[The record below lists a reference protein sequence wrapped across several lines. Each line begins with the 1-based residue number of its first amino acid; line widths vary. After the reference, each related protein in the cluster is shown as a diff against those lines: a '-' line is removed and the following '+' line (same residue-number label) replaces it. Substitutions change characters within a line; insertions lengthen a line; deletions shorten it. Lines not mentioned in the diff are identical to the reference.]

1 MAGFCGSCGTPRQEG
16 AQFCMTCGAAFPV
29 QHTCPTCGQ
38 NWPSDRPWTGV
49 SSPAASGAA
58 VAPAGVVWASGLY
71 VVADRRIFF
80 DGSIWC
86 EATEVD
92 GVPVANTAVPL
103 PTFDPEAERPELL
116 MADGGGN
123 RVRGPMPGADYMP
136 SRDCGNC
143 GFPRTSDATVCEVCG
158 TSNVGPS
165 FDPSALN

>member
-16 AQFCMTCGAAFPV
+16 AQFCMTCGTPLPS
-29 QHTCPTCGQ
+29 QHICPTCGQ
-38 NWPSDRPWTGV
+38 NWPPDRPWTD
-49 SSPAASGAA
+49 GAA
-58 VAPAGVVWASGLY
+58 GMPATQAAPVGQVWASGLY
-71 VVADRRIFF
+71 VIADRRIYF
-80 DGSIWC
+80 DGNSWF

-92 GVPVANTAVPL
+92 GSPTPNTSLPL
-103 PTFDPEAERPELL
+103 PNLDVEAQKPELL

-123 RVRGPMPGADYMP
+123 RVRGPLPGVDYLP

-143 GFPRTSDATVCEVCG
+143 GFPRSSDSGACEICG